1 MMLLSVNQRNFQ
13 QEVLE
18 SQFLVIVNFWVSRS
32 QECKKMRSLMLE
44 LDKELMQACKIIEV
58 NFEEEKELAERY
70 QVYSAPSLLIFD
82 EGELIGRHAGILNTQ
97 KFLREGGLLN
107 LVVGRSGF

>member
-1 MMLLSVNQRNFQ
+1 MLLSVNQRNFQ

-18 SQFLVIVNFWVSRS
+18 SQFLFIVNFWDLS
-32 QECKKMRSLMLE
+32 QECKKMRSLMQE
-44 LDKELMQACKIIEV
+44 LDKELMQACKIIEI

-97 KFLREGGLLN
+97 EFLREGGLLN